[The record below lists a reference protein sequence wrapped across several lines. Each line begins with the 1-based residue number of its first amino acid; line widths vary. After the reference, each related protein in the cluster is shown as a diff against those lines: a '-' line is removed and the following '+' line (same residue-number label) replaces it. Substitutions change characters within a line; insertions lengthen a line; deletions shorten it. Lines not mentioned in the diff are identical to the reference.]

1 MIFSDE
7 CYLSESCKKYERG
20 DCSKSGDFCQKLFRI
35 NKLLD
40 ETQLSDVQHKP
51 IKLFLDKEDEFA
63 YDSLKSVENSIE
75 KAVEMGSNIYIY
87 SNITG
92 NGKTSWAIKL
102 IQAYINAVWYK
113 KSTDCVALFINI
125 PRFLLAIKDNI
136 REKSDYVEH
145 IKNYVY
151 SADLVVWDDI
161 GTKGTT
167 EFETEHLLSMINSRI
182 ESGKSNIFTSNIEP
196 DNLSYVVGQRLA
208 SRVVKKSWC
217 VGFKSGDK
225 REM

>member
-20 DCSKSGDFCQKLFRI
+20 DCSKSGDLCQKLFRI

-40 ETQLSDVQHKP
+40 EAQLSDVQHKP

-182 ESGKSNIFTSNIEP
+182 ESGKSNIFS
-196 DNLSYVVGQRLA
+196 
-208 SRVVKKSWC
+208 
-217 VGFKSGDK
+217 
-225 REM
+225 